1 MRRGLTANMVALPS
15 SRRLGKSECFT
26 RFSQVLMGKKK
37 KKKRKKKENQN
48 RENSQVTELGCVI
61 SLHNHAKN
69 ANVDIYQ
76 CGEEDLIL
84 SE

>member
-26 RFSQVLMGKKK
+26 RFSQVLVGKKK
-37 KKKRKKKENQN
+37 KKMKKKENQN
-48 RENSQVTELGCVI
+48 RENSQVTESGCVI